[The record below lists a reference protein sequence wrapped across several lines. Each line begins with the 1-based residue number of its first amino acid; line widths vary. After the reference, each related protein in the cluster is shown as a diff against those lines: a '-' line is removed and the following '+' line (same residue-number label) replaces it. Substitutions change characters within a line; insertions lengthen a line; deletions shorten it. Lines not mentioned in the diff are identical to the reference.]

1 MTDELLKDLLR
12 SALPPTNRRGPS
24 RDLWPQVVSRIE
36 ASPAWSW
43 LDTSVAFG
51 VAVGLT
57 ITLLIFPN
65 ALLLIAFH
73 L

>member
-1 MTDELLKDLLR
+1 MTDELIKDLLR
-12 SALPPTNRRGPS
+12 SALPPMNRRGPS

-36 ASPAWSW
+36 ASAAWTW
-43 LDTSVAFG
+43 LDTSA
-51 VAVGLT
+51 AVGVT
-57 ITLLIFPN
+57 IALLIFPK

>member
-12 SALPPTNRRGPS
+12 SALPPANLRGPS
-24 RDLWPQVVSRIE
+24 RDLWAQVVSRIE

-43 LDTSVAFG
+43 LDTSVAVG
-51 VAVGLT
+51 VT
-57 ITLLIFPN
+57 IALLAFPK
-65 ALLLIAFH
+65 ALLLIAFQ